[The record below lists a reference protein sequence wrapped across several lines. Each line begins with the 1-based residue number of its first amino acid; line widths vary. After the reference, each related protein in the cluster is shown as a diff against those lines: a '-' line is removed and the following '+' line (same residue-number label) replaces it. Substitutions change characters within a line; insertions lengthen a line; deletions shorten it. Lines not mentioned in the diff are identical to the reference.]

1 MELANMVETL
11 RNHILRNVHTRWISM
26 LSSTKKTFEEYKPLL
41 LKMYI
46 DQHNNAQEKANLRLL
61 CDMQL
66 LLRLACKMPM
76 MQSLN
81 NLIKFS

>member
-1 MELANMVETL
+1 MVETL
-11 RNHILRNVHTRWISM
+11 RNHILRNMHTRWIST
-26 LSSTKKTFEEYKPLL
+26 LSPTKRMFEEYKPLL

-46 DQHNNAQEKANLRLL
+46 DQHNNAQAKANLRLL

-76 MQSLN
+76 IRSLN
-81 NLIKFS
+81 NLVKFS